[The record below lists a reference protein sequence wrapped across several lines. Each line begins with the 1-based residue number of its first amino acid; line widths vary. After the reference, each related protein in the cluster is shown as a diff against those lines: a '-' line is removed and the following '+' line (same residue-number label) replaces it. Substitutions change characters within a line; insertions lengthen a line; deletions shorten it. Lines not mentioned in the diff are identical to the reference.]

1 MSAEKRLKSL
11 GLVLPPAPNPVG
23 NYVTVLR
30 SGNLVYTS
38 GHIPVGLDLPGE
50 PAQWSGTLGAGMD
63 TEAGYR
69 AARAT
74 ALLLLST
81 LRSFL
86 GDLDRVGRVIKVMG
100 FVQSAPE
107 FHEQPQVLN
116 GASDL
121 LVEVFG
127 DAGKHARSAV
137 GVAAL
142 PKNVPVEIELIV
154 EVAGLPDETQP

>member
-1 MSAEKRLKSL
+1 MTAEKRLNSL
-11 GLVLPPAPNPVG
+11 GLVLPSPPGAVG
-23 NYVTVLR
+23 NYVTVVR

-38 GHIPVGLDLPGE
+38 GHIPVGVDLPGE
-50 PAQWSGTLGAGMD
+50 PSQWNGTLGESLD

-69 AARAT
+69 AARAVT
-74 ALLLLST
+74 LLLLSS
-81 LRSFL
+81 LRNFL
-86 GDLDRVGRVIKVMG
+86 GDLDRVSRVVKVTG
-100 FVQSAPE
+100 FVQSSPD

-121 LVEVFG
+121 LVELFG

-142 PKNVPVEIELIV
+142 PKDVPVEIELIV
-154 EVAGLPDETQP
+154 EVSGPPREAQP